1 MEELEE
7 MFEESLLLNQLQ
19 AEKLILGN
27 EMASISRREKS
38 IFNLCMESFN

>member
-7 MFEESLLLNQLQ
+7 MFEESLSLHQLQ

-27 EMASISRREKS
+27 EIAFISRRVNLKS
-38 IFNLCMESFN
+38 MHRIL